1 MKYMDILVFAHRGY
15 RAIAPE
21 NTLLSAR
28 KGFEAGADYLELDV
42 AASRDGTLVVIHD
55 DTLVRTTN
63 AEAVF
68 PERAPWIV
76 YDFGFAELKRLDAGS
91 WYARTD
97 PFDQVKSGRVGPVDL
112 ALLTDIALPSL
123 RELLELVRDSGRRVN
138 VEIKDATGRPC
149 DAWIVERTIDLIR
162 EAGVADRTVISSF
175 NWDYLLRSKAAAPS
189 IPIGALIEKNMIA
202 DPVDR
207 LRRLGAAS
215 FNPDIMI
222 LDRAVTEEVRAAGF
236 DIFVWTVNEKEDM
249 RRLLDWGVTGLI
261 TDFPDRAIEVLG
273 R

>member
-1 MKYMDILVFAHRGY
+1 
-15 RAIAPE
+15 
-21 NTLLSAR
+21 
-28 KGFEAGADYLELDV
+28 
-42 AASRDGTLVVIHD
+42 
-55 DTLVRTTN
+55 
-63 AEAVF
+63 
-68 PERAPWIV
+68 
-76 YDFGFAELKRLDAGS
+76 
-91 WYARTD
+91 
-97 PFDQVKSGRVGPVDL
+97 
-112 ALLTDIALPSL
+112 
-123 RELLELVRDSGRRVN
+123 
-138 VEIKDATGRPC
+138 
-149 DAWIVERTIDLIR
+149 
-162 EAGVADRTVISSF
+162 
-175 NWDYLLRSKAAAPS
+175 
-189 IPIGALIEKNMIA
+189 MIA